1 MTLGLTLTRR
11 GRVLLRLVTGFLV
24 VTALAAGGW
33 MWLRDSSLVRVDDV
47 TVTGVT
53 ASDGA
58 QVRAALEEAA
68 RGMTTLHVR
77 EGALRDAVAQY
88 SSVARLD
95 AKTDFPHRLTIDVV
109 EERPVAALA
118 ADDGHR
124 VPVTG
129 SGVVLRGVVA
139 DRDLPSVHLGSPAL
153 GAKLTD
159 RRVLGVLAVA
169 AAAPAPLLRR
179 TDELTSEAR
188 GVVVTL
194 RDGPELVFGDAAE
207 AKAKWIAAARVLAE
221 PSAAG
226 ATYLDLRIPGRVA
239 AGGLAPVTTQPT
251 ESNPLLEGENGST
264 VNP

>member
-1 MTLGLTLTRR
+1 MMLGLTLTRR
-11 GRVLLRLVTGFLV
+11 GRVLLRFVSGLLVLA
-24 VTALAAGGW
+24 ALGAGGW
-33 MWLRDSSLVRVDDV
+33 MWLRDSSLVRVGDV

-77 EGALRDAVAQY
+77 EGALRDAVARY
-88 SSVARLD
+88 SSVARLTTK
-95 AKTDFPHRLTIDVV
+95 ADFPHGLAIDVV
-109 EERPVAALA
+109 EQRPVAALA
-118 ADDGHR
+118 ADDGDR
-124 VPVTG
+124 IPVTG

-139 DRDLPSVHLGSPAL
+139 DRDLPSVHLSSPAL

-159 RRVLGVLAVA
+159 RRLLGALAVA
-169 AAAPAPLLRR
+169 GAAPAPLLHR
-179 TDELTSEAR
+179 TGELTSEAR

-194 RDGPELVFGDAAE
+194 RDGPELLFGDAAD

-226 ATYLDLRIPGRVA
+226 AAYLDLRIPGRVA
-239 AGGLAPVTTQPT
+239 AGGLAPVTPEPAET
-251 ESNPLLEGENGST
+251 NPLLEGQNGPT